1 MLIMSHMGLMSREM
15 FDKQRLGSVEMWIC
29 DNYLTCVQISI
40 RLVHRN
46 TGHKPVS
53 CLIYG
58 KYNIIFVIL
67 KSTQENFC
75 CLVDLI
81 AST

>member
-1 MLIMSHMGLMSREM
+1 MR
-15 FDKQRLGSVEMWIC
+15 
-29 DNYLTCVQISI
+29 NYLTCVQISI
-40 RLVHRN
+40 GLVHRN
-46 TGHKPVS
+46 TGHKLVS
-53 CLIYG
+53 CLIYE

-81 AST
+81 ASTERIYDKGEGGRGVSE